1 MLHLPFQVVLRFS
14 DVFVFVMALIFV
26 AIATWFLQKT
36 STGRAIRALA
46 QNHALAEMVG
56 VNVNATIN
64 RAFAVGGALAGAA
77 AFIFALYYSRPFGA
91 HGAQSGLLAFTAA
104 LLGGIGNR
112 LGRC

>member
-1 MLHLPFQVVLRFS
+1 
-14 DVFVFVMALIFV
+14 
-26 AIATWFLQKT
+26 
-36 STGRAIRALA
+36 

-56 VNVNATIN
+56 VNVNSTIN

-104 LLGGIGNR
+104 LLGGIGNPLR
-112 LGRC
+112 GVVEQSLHRCFFFAE